1 MNDVEHLL
9 RPVDR
14 HLGEAVDVDAA
25 RRVLAHLQG
34 WRGARGP
41 PAEQVGDLLLV
52 WLGLG
57 LGLGFGLGFGLG
69 LGLGLGLGF
78 GLGLGY

>member
-1 MNDVEHLL
+1 MHDVEHLL

-34 WRGARGP
+34 RRGARGP

-52 WLGLG
+52 GLGLG
-57 LGLGFGLGFGLG
+57 LGLGFGLGFG
-69 LGLGLGLGF
+69 F
-78 GLGLGY
+78 GLDAATGQP